1 MHRFIADLPYRK
13 SADGKLGKYIVLQFN
28 VDTNKKTG
36 KLAGVRVTAGTI
48 TLADPREYD
57 TNNNIKVHHTKLY
70 NFKNMETQEDLNIT
84 SAQAGEEVMLTTVI
98 ECISELE
105 KRAGN
110 FKKS

>member
-1 MHRFIADLPYRK
+1 
-13 SADGKLGKYIVLQFN
+13 
-28 VDTNKKTG
+28 
-36 KLAGVRVTAGTI
+36 
-48 TLADPREYD
+48 
-57 TNNNIKVHHTKLY
+57 
-70 NFKNMETQEDLNIT
+70 METQEDLNIT